1 MEEGCCATRY
11 PVLFI
16 HGTGFR
22 DRQRLGYWGRIPQA
36 LQARG
41 ARVFFGG
48 QDSWATVEQNAA
60 LLKQRLEEV
69 LAETGAEKVHLIAH
83 SKGGLEARYLV
94 SSLGMAGQVTS
105 VQLIGTPNRG
115 SRTMDRLYRLPRW
128 AFRLAG
134 FFVNGWFRLLG
145 DRHPDFCTACFQF
158 TTAWA
163 ETFNAENPDVQG
175 ILYRSYAGV
184 MDSCR
189 SDVFMSWQNF
199 IIGLVEGP
207 NDGLVTLES
216 ALWTG
221 FQGPWRG
228 VGGRGVSHMDLID
241 FRRRPLRWRG
251 RRWDVVDAYVQI
263 VAELRQWEQSA
274 APL

>member
-134 FFVNGWFRLLG
+134 FFCQWLVPF
-145 DRHPDFCTACFQF
+145 
-158 TTAWA
+158 
-163 ETFNAENPDVQG
+163 
-175 ILYRSYAGV
+175 AG
-184 MDSCR
+184 
-189 SDVFMSWQNF
+189 
-199 IIGLVEGP
+199 GP
-207 NDGLVTLES
+207 S
-216 ALWTG
+216 
-221 FQGPWRG
+221 
-228 VGGRGVSHMDLID
+228 S
-241 FRRRPLRWRG
+241 
-251 RRWDVVDAYVQI
+251 
-263 VAELRQWEQSA
+263 
-274 APL
+274 